1 MPQLDYMSDRQRVE
15 LMLLPMIAQSV
26 VKFGADNPNDPTAI
40 AAVDHFA
47 AAIHE
52 VVANLPTKKRYS
64 LLRRASFLHNSVI
77 RPHREAGGRVDK
89 VGLML
94 YYILQWSIQSG
105 YLVLHDGTPMAM
117 GLDLLLPA
125 LTFSANVAKLDASAH
140 KAATKLLA
148 TLQEE
153 RFFQGVQILEDA

>member
-15 LMLLPMIAQSV
+15 LMLLPMLAQSV
-26 VKFGADNPNDPTAI
+26 IKFGADDPNDPTAI

-77 RPHREAGGRVDK
+77 QPHREAGGRVDK

>member
-1 MPQLDYMSDRQRVE
+1 MSRLDYLSDRQRVE

-40 AAVDHFA
+40 AAIDHFA

-52 VVANLPTKKRYS
+52 VVANLPNKKRYS

-77 RPHREAGGRVDK
+77 QPHREAGGRVDK

-94 YYILQWSIQSG
+94 YYIIHWSLQSG
-105 YLVLHDGTPMAM
+105 YLVLHDGTPMAV

-125 LTFSANVAKLDASAH
+125 LTFSANVVKLDASAH
-140 KAATKLLA
+140 KAAAKLLA
-148 TLQEE
+148 ALQEE
-153 RFFQGVQILEDA
+153 RFFQGVEILEDA